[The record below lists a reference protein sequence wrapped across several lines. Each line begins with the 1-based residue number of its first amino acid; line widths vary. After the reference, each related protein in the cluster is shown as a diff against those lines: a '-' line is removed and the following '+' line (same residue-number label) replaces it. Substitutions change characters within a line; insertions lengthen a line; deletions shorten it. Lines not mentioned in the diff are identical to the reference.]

1 MSTEALLQEILDE
14 LKKSSTGGGTTGG
27 SANNAAAAKKAQN
40 LISQLGV
47 VAGATANGL
56 MSLAKAASD
65 GTPSITGVVS
75 IFSSALPGSLKVFGA
90 ALNFAAEI
98 AEKNIQ
104 TQQQLSQSGAT
115 FGGSLTLMRDAAA
128 RSYLSLDQF
137 AGVVKKNSD
146 IFATMGGSVQNGVN
160 QFALIQKK
168 LLAPGTETS
177 AMLAAMGVSSEE
189 AAELT
194 ASFMRAQGNMNK
206 AQLRDQ
212 TAVAAAVAQYTSE
225 LTLLSQITG
234 KNRQELQEQLN
245 KENMESQWRNF
256 TSRLSAEE
264 SAKANQALAQ
274 AALQGQGAID
284 YFKAKMMGFPPMT
297 EQGQLFAATQRSA
310 TAALDEN
317 VRLVKDSTVTTKEA
331 AKQNRE
337 LLAKSI
343 VDGAKDMDQLRAVL
357 QASGL
362 TGSELAKTL
371 ADAQNLQT
379 NFMKDGKMM
388 SEQEIIAKL
397 ESIDAENKKK
407 DSEAKTVAEMQRT
420 FHELTTTIL
429 AGLAPALNALMKV
442 VGFLASGLLRITEAF
457 SSVYDT
463 LKFAFD
469 EISKKFTEISA
480 SASKM
485 LEPFAGIVA
494 DVFKPL
500 GEFFESTF
508 TPIMDKISGYFKPIG
523 EFGDKLG
530 VTSKKVA
537 DFAIVIGTVAAA
549 LLAAKMMSSSKDKIA
564 EKITGGGGEKGG
576 GGIGS
581 GIGSLLTGIAPGLV
595 AMGSWPVIA
604 GLAAL
609 TTAIIGLSFAF
620 RIASPGFEAFGKM
633 VKSIFEG
640 FGAIIVSVGTAMS
653 SVFATLGTSIK
664 QLSDVNPLTL
674 VALSGSITLMAGSLA
689 LFAIPGGLAA
699 IAMNSLAS
707 GLERMSSVNPEKL
720 ERVAAAMEKVKS
732 ATPSVS
738 QTLRA
743 GFSNIVSRI
752 TAEPAPEAG
761 AAASTTPA
769 ELINLVD
776 EMRRLNTM
784 TTEAVRFMRET
795 ADNTRQTLSAT
806 KSLNGNLFG

>member
-14 LKKSSTGGGTTGG
+14 LKKSSAGTGTTTGISG
-27 SANNAAAAKKAQN
+27 NAAAAKKAQN
-40 LISQLGV
+40 FITQLGV

-56 MSLAKAASD
+56 TSLAKAASD

-90 ALNFAAEI
+90 ALDFAAEI
-98 AEKNIQ
+98 AQKNIQ

-128 RSYLSLDQF
+128 RSYISLDQF

-146 IFATMGGSVQNGVN
+146 IFATMGGTVQNGVN
-160 QFALIQKK
+160 QFALIQKR

-194 ASFMRAQGNMNK
+194 ASYMRAQGNMNK

-212 TAVAAAVAQYTSE
+212 TAVATAVAQYAGE

-234 KNRQELQEQLN
+234 KSRQELQA
-245 KENMESQWRNF
+245 KMD
-256 TSRLSAEE
+256 AETQE
-264 SAKANQALAQ
+264 AQFQAYLASLAPAEADKLRQGLALAMTQ
-274 AALQGQGAID
+274 GGQGAVD
-284 YFKAKMMGFPPMT
+284 AFKAMAMGFPPLT
-297 EQGQLFAATQRSA
+297 EAGQIYTSTQRA
-310 TAALDEN
+310 GVAALEEYNARAKDASISTEEN
-317 VRLVKDSTVTTKEA
+317 AKLNRQTL
-331 AKQNRE
+331 AKQ
-337 LLAKSI
+337 I
-343 VDGAKDMDQLRAVL
+343 VDGAKDREKLQQIL
-357 QASGL
+357 QADALAGGNLSKSF
-362 TGSELAKTL
+362 SETTK
-371 ADAQNLQT
+371 LQT
-379 NFMKDGKMM
+379 AFKDMT
-388 SEQEIIAKL
+388 EEEIIAKL
-397 ESIDAENKKK
+397 DSIDAENKRK
-407 DSEAKTVAEMQRT
+407 DTEAKAVAEMQKT
-420 FHELTTTIL
+420 FHELTTSIL
-429 AGLAPALNALMKV
+429 AGLMPVLNLLMSAV
-442 VGFLASGLLRITEAF
+442 SRAASVLLRITQAFTGTYEA
-457 SSVYDT
+457 
-463 LKFAFD
+463 LIKAFD
-469 EISKKFTEISA
+469 KVSTELNGFFEPLTTIFSNFFDPIQEQISKFIEPISKFSEETQTA
-480 SASKM
+480 GKM
-485 LEPFAGIVA
+485 L
-494 DVFKPL
+494 
-500 GEFFESTF
+500 
-508 TPIMDKISGYFKPIG
+508 
-523 EFGDKLG
+523 
-530 VTSKKVA
+530 A
-537 DFAIVIGTVAAA
+537 DFAIVLATAYGAFKLSKKLSFKDEVESVIG
-549 LLAAKMMSSSKDKIA
+549 SKGTKPTPGLPERA
-564 EKITGGGGEKGG
+564 GGGAGG
-576 GGIGS
+576 GLGAAIGS
-581 GIGSLLTGIAPGLV
+581 GLKGLASGLKALASPMALV
-595 AMGSWPVIA
+595 
-604 GLAAL
+604 GLAAV
-609 TTAIIGLSFAF
+609 TVSIMGLAKAF
-620 RIASPGFEAFGKM
+620 EIASPGFEAFGKM
-633 VKSIFEG
+633 IKSVFEG

-653 SVFATLGTSIK
+653 SVFASLGTSIK

-674 VALSGSITLMAGSLA
+674 VALSGGITLMAGSLA
-689 LFAIPGGLAA
+689 LFAIPGAA
-699 IAMNSLAS
+699 AALSINSLAS

-752 TAEPAPEAG
+752 TAEPAPETG